1 MEQTNLLNEFDQ
13 TSFEPATTGQR
24 LANYII
30 DIIVAYLVILLLLVP
45 LGITMKVDTDST
57 SFLGI
62 YYLIFFGVF
71 FAYYTLLEGSKGKTI
86 GKMITKTKVLTVSGE
101 KITYGKAFMR
111 TLCRIVPFEFISA
124 FLGTSM
130 WHDKWVDT
138 IVVKDK

>member
-1 MEQTNLLNEFDQ
+1 MEQTNLLNEF
-13 TSFEPATTGQR
+13 TETTLEPATTGQR
-24 LANYII
+24 LANYLI
-30 DIIVAYLVILLLLVP
+30 DIIVAYMVIFLLMIPIGMSIGVN
-45 LGITMKVDTDST
+45 GDSA

-86 GKMITKTKVLTVSGE
+86 GKMITKTKVLMVSGE
-101 KITYGKAFMR
+101 PVTYSKAFMR

>member
-24 LANYII
+24 LANYLI
-30 DIIVAYLVILLLLVP
+30 DIIVFYLLIFIVGMLL
-45 LGITMKVDTDST
+45 GATMGVSE
-57 SFLGI
+57 SGSYVAV
-62 YYLIFFGVF
+62 YYLISFGLFFG
-71 FAYYTLLEGSKGKTI
+71 YYTYLEGSKGKTI

-101 KITYGKAFMR
+101 PVTYSKAFMR

-124 FLGTSM
+124 FFGTSM

-138 IVVKDK
+138 IVIKDK